1 MTTRT
6 SVLRRSLGRD
16 ALGTRLCGAAVVLA
30 VSAATGCAGR
40 SADTTTVARVTKPP
54 DAISVTNDH
63 GTWTIRTKCL
73 AHGGI
78 ATGTGYVSRLVASD
92 GTVVVDDARPRGTL
106 NDPEFGGLG
115 AFGWHHARGSV
126 GRLRF
131 TGGNAWEIS
140 GRMCAVANRGF
151 GVVRTTLAEP
161 PYRDA
166 DALRLTIDVELS
178 DAYTFPEPLL
188 HVRYRYRFAADL
200 VESWIAVTPTCP
212 HGRCGRTRA
221 RAFVKEPKLVAHV
234 TGGGYTRMATFDS
247 AGELVCVYVGGGGPK
262 GPIYDTGQCDAPARE
277 RLRFDYGSATSGANG
292 GCDAR
297 PCLDVVAKSYVDGP
311 TTEPWHGA
319 LQGFDGWALAAAAR
333 PAAYRRDTP
342 SIDGVVW
349 GCKGASPADAGVRRW
364 EVTGRRDAAGRYL
377 SLGALFPAWE
387 GGRGGYD
394 CEPLARAF
402 GPSGE
407 TYGAY
412 VAYSLTR

>member
-1 MTTRT
+1 MFAGVGRE
-6 SVLRRSLGRD
+6 VRRLARD
-16 ALGTRLCGAAVVLA
+16 VPVAAAALGI
-30 VSAATGCAGR
+30 AATVMAGCAG
-40 SADTTTVARVTKPP
+40 AGGEDTRVLRVAEPP

-63 GTWTIRTKCL
+63 GTWTIRTTCL
-73 AHGGI
+73 ARRGT
-78 ATGTGYVSRLVASD
+78 ATGTGYVSRLVARD
-92 GTVVVDDARPRGTL
+92 GTVIVDDARRRGTL

-115 AFGWHHARGSV
+115 AFGWHHARGRA

-131 TGGNAWEIS
+131 TGRNAWEIS
-140 GRMCAVANRGF
+140 GRMCARANRGF
-151 GVVRTTLAEP
+151 GVVRTTLVEP
-161 PYRDA
+161 LYRDA
-166 DALRLTIDVELS
+166 DGLRLTVDVELS
-178 DAYTFPEPLL
+178 DAYTFPKPLL
-188 HVRYRYRFAADL
+188 HVRYRYRFASDV
-200 VESWIAVTPTCP
+200 VESWIEVTPRCAL
-212 HGRCGRTRA
+212 GRCGRTRA

-247 AGELVCVYVGGGGPK
+247 EGALVCVYVGGGGRA

-292 GCDAR
+292 DCDAR
-297 PCLDVVAKSYVDGP
+297 PCLDVVAKGYGDGP

-319 LQGFDGWALAAAAR
+319 RGGFDRWARAAAAR
-333 PAAYRRDTP
+333 PAAFRRDTP

-349 GCKGASPADAGVRRW
+349 GCNGASPASDGVRRW

-394 CEPLARAF
+394 CEPLARTF
-402 GPSGE
+402 GPRGE